1 MRAFLLLLTLFLC
14 GLPHSA
20 HCEPEAPPNAET
32 KSQAQRFFAA
42 GVSLQKTEDFEG
54 AIAAYETSLQLFPTK
69 SALFNL
75 ANCQRAVHRYADAW
89 NSLQRLQSEFGAELA
104 EPMAS
109 TSLAQ
114 LEELANL
121 TGLLSIET
129 RPSGATIRVDGKPAG
144 TTPWTNPLRVT
155 IGQHVVQATLDGY
168 ALKETPVRVSP
179 RQTLVLALELE
190 AVPQASPAGAV
201 TPTPAPEEP
210 QKVNIGSERGTPSSH
225 VVPKTETDAGLGP
238 AWRTAG
244 WVGMAAGVVG
254 IAVGARAGLLAI
266 EVDERLQRVC
276 EGSHCA
282 RRSGPDIERLERLTT
297 SANVFVGAGV
307 LLVAAGTSLVL
318 WESIPTASEHIDV
331 SFGPSSVQVG
341 GSF

>member
-1 MRAFLLLLTLFLC
+1 
-14 GLPHSA
+14 
-20 HCEPEAPPNAET
+20 
-32 KSQAQRFFAA
+32 
-42 GVSLQKTEDFEG
+42 
-54 AIAAYETSLQLFPTK
+54 
-69 SALFNL
+69 
-75 ANCQRAVHRYADAW
+75 
-89 NSLQRLQSEFGAELA
+89 
-104 EPMAS
+104 
-109 TSLAQ
+109 
-114 LEELANL
+114 
-121 TGLLSIET
+121 
-129 RPSGATIRVDGKPAG
+129 
-144 TTPWTNPLRVT
+144 
-155 IGQHVVQATLDGY
+155 
-168 ALKETPVRVSP
+168 
-179 RQTLVLALELE
+179 
-190 AVPQASPAGAV
+190 
-201 TPTPAPEEP
+201 
-210 QKVNIGSERGTPSSH
+210 
-225 VVPKTETDAGLGP
+225 KTETDAGLGP